1 MKFDYR
7 VKPRAMSRVF
17 LFVRAKLLNV
27 RYWHLADIA
36 TPTNQCPLSGV
47 KRTSCGIVA
56 MSANDPKPTSMFCG
70 QCTRIV
76 QGSASGLKYS
86 DRCCM
91 NWTVTA
97 AKPQSC
103 GCLFWRDRREAVFL
117 FAAPYKSAFGTKRT
131 SLFAPHMSAFG
142 GKADIVC
149 TCRNCRLSGP
159 DLTLAWF

>member
-1 MKFDYR
+1 
-7 VKPRAMSRVF
+7 MSRVF

-103 GCLFWRDRREAVFL
+103 GCLFWRDRREAVFCL
-117 FAAPYKSAFGTKRT
+117 LHRISPLLAQSGHPSLHCTCPRLGVKRT
-131 SLFAPHMSAFG
+131 SYAHAATAACL
-142 GKADIVC
+142 DRI
-149 TCRNCRLSGP
+149 
-159 DLTLAWF
+159 